1 MTPDEINNLSATE
14 LRIEIAK
21 AKGAKWYPII
31 GHPGEYILAY
41 NLAGF
46 DAVEWPDGEA
56 SFGFHGIPD
65 WPSDIAAAMGLL
77 DDHGTTTLQRVGP
90 YHVAGIKLENGEWLH
105 AIAMD
110 GTCAKIKRCIAIC
123 RAWLA
128 AKANS

>member
-1 MTPDEINNLSATE
+1 MTPDEINNLSARE

-21 AKGAKWYPII
+21 CKGWRII
-31 GHPGEYILAY
+31 ECDGSFIFEVGDYSGEVSHLTQI
-41 NLAGF
+41 
-46 DAVEWPDGEA
+46 
-56 SFGFHGIPD
+56 HGIPD